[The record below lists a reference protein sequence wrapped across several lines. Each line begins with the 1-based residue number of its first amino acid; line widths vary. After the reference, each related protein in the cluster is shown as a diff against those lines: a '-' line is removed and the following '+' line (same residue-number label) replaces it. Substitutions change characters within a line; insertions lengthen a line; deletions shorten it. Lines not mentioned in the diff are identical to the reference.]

1 MSLTDK
7 TFLREDL
14 EFSTRL
20 PSDKFLENRQL
31 EAEIELRA
39 WITDSEYDAAVAT
52 LEQTDP
58 APDPADLRKAKIY
71 RQAESRLV
79 LYFGLPTL
87 NIKVSDQGIIL
98 AAAPQ
103 NVEAA
108 TFRAATPKEIAA
120 MKKACWN
127 DAWKLVSKFK
137 TKKSGVLPVVPQ

>member
-14 EFSTRL
+14 EFSPRL
-20 PSDKFLENRQL
+20 PSDKFLENRQV

-71 RQAESRLV
+71 QQAESRLV

-87 NIKVSDQGIIL
+87 NIKISDQGVIL
-98 AAAPQ
+98 SAAPQ
-103 NVEAA
+103 NIEAA
-108 TFRAATPKEIAA
+108 TFRSATPKEIRE
-120 MKKACWN
+120 MKTACWK

-137 TKKSGVLPVVPQ
+137 SRKTGVLPVVPQ

>member
-39 WITDSEYDAAVAT
+39 WITDSEYDAAVAV
-52 LEQTDP
+52 LAEQE
-58 APDPADLRKAKIY
+58 PDPADLRKAKIY
-71 RQAESRLV
+71 QQAESRLV

-87 NIKVSDQGIIL
+87 NIKVSDQGVIL
-98 AAAPQ
+98 SAAPQ
-103 NVEAA
+103 NIEAA
-108 TFRAATPKEIAA
+108 TFRSATPKEIKE
-120 MKKACWN
+120 MKKACWS

-137 TKKSGVLPVVPQ
+137 SRKTGVLPVVPKSG